1 MLAQLLPIQVC
12 LARENSTDTIEGR
25 FGHFIQLSGENY
37 FISMRQLYKSDRK
50 LRAFSFLK
58 YSKISLTR

>member
-12 LARENSTDTIEGR
+12 FARENSTDTIEGR

-37 FISMRQLYKSDRK
+37 FVSMRQLYKSD
-50 LRAFSFLK
+50 
-58 YSKISLTR
+58 